1 MADDKIA
8 LRMENGKTLSA
19 VVLSKSAESI
29 WVVIGEG
36 VDNVKCKLVPTR
48 NSLAYAGS
56 IMGRE
61 LIYERSVK
69 EVQSDI
75 VKEQQ
80 LLDRYRPRR

>member
-1 MADDKIA
+1 MADEKIA

-19 VVLSKSAESI
+19 VVVSKSAEAL

-36 VDNVKCKLVPTR
+36 LDNVKCKLAPTR
-48 NSLAYAGS
+48 NGLAYAGS

-61 LIYERSVK
+61 LIFERSVK
-69 EVQSDI
+69 QVQADI

-80 LLDRYRPRR
+80 TMDLYRARR

>member
-1 MADDKIA
+1 MADDKIE

-19 VVLSKSAESI
+19 VIVSKSPESI

-36 VDNVKCKLVPTR
+36 LDNVKCKLVPTR

-61 LIYERSVK
+61 LIYERSVRQ
-69 EVQSDI
+69 VRSDI

-80 LLDRYRPRR
+80 LLDRYRPKR